1 MIRYINR
8 IKTQFFLF
16 FVTASLFFAF
26 RKDSVGTDSLA
37 YANYFID
44 AAQKDGIQT
53 PKFEIGYRLF
63 MELIGIFTSSPIV
76 FFFVIALLISMLL
89 YSSYKSAS
97 IGNRIHHD
105 IFYVSF
111 LLVSAWYVTEVTNGI
126 RQGIALSILY
136 WAIFTQLRD
145 SNYIKFLLLFFLSV
159 SFHLSV
165 LLTLPFF
172 ILIKLSLKGL
182 SYIWLLTLFFY
193 ILGFN
198 ELIVA
203 TLSQAL
209 NIEIYD
215 IIKYYGVSDVTELDS
230 ARWLGLQWDFLIYT
244 VFFGMLSMGVFFFKK
259 NELINRESF
268 AFIIKVYLIMSL
280 VYFVFGFGPYS
291 NRYAVMAWFFL
302 PFLQI
307 AVMIQIKLSLNSL
320 NALATLLPIIAISY
334 FLFIRL
340 HWLDYFQL

>member
-1 MIRYINR
+1 MTRYINK
-8 IKTQFFLF
+8 IKVYFFLF
-16 FVTASLFFAF
+16 FVIISLLVAF
-26 RKDSVGTDSLA
+26 RKDSVGSDSYRYVGRFVRASLEEGILSSRFDIG
-37 YANYFID
+37 FI
-44 AAQKDGIQT
+44 
-53 PKFEIGYRLF
+53 YF
-63 MELIGIFTSSPIV
+63 MELVGVFTSSPTV
-76 FFFVIALLISMLL
+76 FFFFIALLISMLL

-97 IGNRIHHD
+97 IGNRIYHD
-105 IFYVSF
+105 IFFVSF
-111 LLVSAWYVTEVTNGI
+111 LLLSGWYITELTNGI
-126 RQGIALSILY
+126 RQGMALSILY
-136 WAIFTQLRD
+136 WAIFTQLRV

-159 SFHLSV
+159 SFHFSV
-165 LLTLPFF
+165 LLILPFL
-172 ILIKLSLKGL
+172 ILIKLSLKNL
-182 SYIWLLTLFFY
+182 SCIWFLTLFFY

-215 IIKYYGVSDVTELDS
+215 MIKYYSVSDVTELDS
-230 ARWLGLQWDFLIYT
+230 TRWVGLQWNFLIYT

-268 AFIIKVYLIMSL
+268 AFIIKVYLIISL